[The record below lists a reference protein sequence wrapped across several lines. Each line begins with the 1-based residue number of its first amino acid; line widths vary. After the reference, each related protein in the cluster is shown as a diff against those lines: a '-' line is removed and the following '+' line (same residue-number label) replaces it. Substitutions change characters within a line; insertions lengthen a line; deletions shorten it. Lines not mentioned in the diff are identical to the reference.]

1 VQRDVSTDFLCTRRS
16 LHPARGSRGGPACR
30 ARHARH
36 ARELAER
43 LRDAGGDVTPE
54 LRRLLTDRW
63 SRAANVGSA
72 IAMLGVLWLM
82 VAKP

>member
-1 VQRDVSTDFLCTRRS
+1 VIALVLGAAGGRR
-16 LHPARGSRGGPACR
+16 P
-30 ARHARH
+30 RH

-43 LRDAGGDVTPE
+43 LRDAGDDITPE

-63 SRAANVGSA
+63 SARANLASA
-72 IAMLGVLWLM
+72 ATMLGVLWLM